1 MENSMK
7 IGNSP
12 EAKSALPVA
21 TERSGTAEAGRS
33 QGGAALAAAASKT
46 PEASARIEL
55 SSTASKLMSESSEE
69 GTFDTEKVQ
78 RIAQAISEGKF
89 SINAEAIAD
98 KLISNAQEML
108 SRASPH

>member
-1 MENSMK
+1 MK

-21 TERSGTAEAGRS
+21 TERSGAAEAGRA
-33 QGGAALAAAASKT
+33 QGGKASSAAAGKT
-46 PEASARIEL
+46 PEASARLEL
-55 SSTASKLMSESSEE
+55 SSAASKLMSENSEE

-89 SINAEAIAD
+89 RINADAIAD

>member
-1 MENSMK
+1 MK

-21 TERSGTAEAGRS
+21 TERSGAAEAGRA
-33 QGGAALAAAASKT
+33 QGGAASAAAASKT

-55 SSTASKLMSESSEE
+55 SSTASKLMSEASEE

>member
-1 MENSMK
+1 MK

-21 TERSGTAEAGRS
+21 TERSGAADAGRA
-33 QGGAALAAAASKT
+33 QGGTPSSGAAGKT

-55 SSTASKLMSESSEE
+55 SSNASKLMSGVADE
-69 GTFDTEKVQ
+69 GSFDAEKVQ
-78 RIAQAISEGKF
+78 RITQAISEGKF

>member
-12 EAKSALPVA
+12 EAKTALPVA
-21 TERSGTAEAGRS
+21 TERSGAAEAGRS
-33 QGGAALAAAASKT
+33 QGGAASAGAASRT

-55 SSTASKLMSESSEE
+55 SSTASKLMAERSEE
-69 GTFDTEKVQ
+69 GTFDAEKVQ

>member
-1 MENSMK
+1 MK

-12 EAKSALPVA
+12 EAKSTLPVA
-21 TERSGTAEAGRS
+21 TERSGTAEAGRA
-33 QGGAALAAAASKT
+33 QGGASSAGAAGKT

-55 SSTASKLMSESSEE
+55 SSNASKLMSGVSEE
-69 GTFDTEKVQ
+69 GSFDAEKVQ